1 MQNEENLLI
10 NIQNKMPKLSKGHKL
25 IASFILEHYD
35 KAAYLTASKLGEIVG
50 VSESTVVRFAI
61 EFNYDGYPKLQK
73 ALEEL
78 IKNKLTTVQR
88 MEVTADKISGK
99 QKSILKTVLQEDLDN
114 IKNTLEQINEQEFER
129 AVDVILESK
138 RIYILGIRSS
148 GALASF
154 LGFYLNLMFDNV
166 NLVYTNSASE
176 VFEQML
182 RVAANDV
189 VIGIS
194 FPRYSKKTVR
204 AMEYANARGATV
216 IAITDG
222 NSSPLVKY
230 AHYSLIAK
238 SNMVSFVDSVVA
250 PMSIINALLVSIS
263 MKKKNEISQNFENLE
278 SIWNEYQVYNYDNRD
293 DFYD

>member
-1 MQNEENLLI
+1 MI
-10 NIQNKMPKLSKGHKL
+10 
-25 IASFILEHYD
+25 
-35 KAAYLTASKLGEIVG
+35 
-50 VSESTVVRFAI
+50 
-61 EFNYDGYPKLQK
+61 
-73 ALEEL
+73 
-78 IKNKLTTVQR
+78 
-88 MEVTADKISGK
+88 EVTSDKIVGK
-99 QKSILKTVLQEDLDN
+99 QKSVLKSVLQEDLEN
-114 IKNTLEQINEQEFER
+114 IKNTLEEINEEDFEK

-154 LGFYLNLMFDNV
+154 LGFYLNLVFDNV

-182 RVAANDV
+182 RVGSGDV

-204 AMEYANARGATV
+204 AMEYANAKGATV

-222 NSSPLVKY
+222 NNSPLVKY
-230 AHYSLIAK
+230 AHHSLIAK
-238 SNMVSFVDSVVA
+238 SNMVSFVDSIVA

-263 MKKKNEISQNFENLE
+263 MKKKNEISQNFGKLE
-278 SIWNEYQVYNYDNRD
+278 SIWSEYQVYNYDSKD
-293 DFYD
+293 EFYD

>member
-1 MQNEENLLI
+1 MQNDEDLLLQI
-10 NIQNKMPKLSKGHKL
+10 KNKMPFLSKGQKL
-25 IASFILEHYD
+25 IGNYILTHYD
-35 KAAYLTASKLGEIVG
+35 KAAFLTASKLGEIVG
-50 VSESTVVRFAI
+50 VSESTVVRFAN

-88 MEVTADKISGK
+88 IEVTSDKIAGK
-99 QKSILKTVLQEDLDN
+99 QKSIIKTVLQEDMEN
-114 IKNTLEQINEQEFER
+114 MKNTLEELDEEAFEK

-154 LGFYLNLMFDNV
+154 LGFYLNLVFDNV
-166 NLVYTNSASE
+166 NLVYTNSTSE

-182 RVAANDV
+182 RIGENDV

-204 AMEYANARGATV
+204 AMEYANKKGAKV
-216 IAITDG
+216 IAITD
-222 NSSPLVKY
+222 SLKSPLVKY
-230 AHYSLIAK
+230 AHHSLIAK
-238 SNMVSFVDSVVA
+238 SNMVSFVDSLVA

-263 MKKKNEISQNFENLE
+263 MKKKEQISHNFEKLE
-278 SIWNEYQVYNYDNRD
+278 NIWNEYQVYGNDESNQ
-293 DFYD
+293 FYD